1 MKMVKKQRNALW
13 LCLLLLVGCERG
25 GDLSVVEKTIVDATP
40 GQTWA
45 IIGDFNDMERWHP
58 AVVRTEILDDGFSR
72 ILYLEDGGEIR
83 EKLLDYTDGV
93 SYRYKILSG
102 PLPVENYVST
112 LSVEPTQDG
121 RTRITW
127 EANFDPTQ
135 GTANSEAQEIVRRVY
150 RAGLDRLR

>member
-1 MKMVKKQRNALW
+1 MEIMKKQRHALW
-13 LCLLLLVGCERG
+13 LCLLLLVGCDSG
-25 GDLSVVEKTIVDATP
+25 GNLSVVEKTIVDATP

-45 IIGDFNDMERWHP
+45 IIGQFNDMERWHP
-58 AVVRTEILDDGFSR
+58 AVVRTEILDDGHTR

-83 EKLLDYTDGV
+83 EQLLDYTDGV
-93 SYRYKILSG
+93 SYHYKILSG

-127 EANFDPTQ
+127 ESNFDPAE
-135 GTANSEAQEIVRRVY
+135 GTANSEAQEVVRRVY